1 MASFFIS
8 WQLWQQMTFCL
19 GAAICLVFVTGY
31 GKLCWTHQY
40 VKKQEAVDEERR
52 THDLEMRK
60 SGLPAMKKVTE
71 IPFGVRAIQSGI
83 QVDGIWISS
92 HSLPTKT
99 QSTLVSMDISI
110 PGRSNAKGKGL
121 DTMAPG
127 LAGVEVRDGFAEGI
141 PLGDGW
147 GDGCVVAQA
156 FHWFANEKALRE
168 IHRVL
173 KPRSSLGLIWNIE
186 DYNKPAAWTAST
198 QWEQR
203 LNELI
208 HSLDGDGQARFRNDA
223 WRACF
228 DSQAANPLKTVAGY
242 GLPGLA
248 TADDGKAPWFSVP
261 IGEDSVP
268 FTVWLTEEALWKRL
282 STLSQVAVLDGD
294 ELSRFRARLAEMLRE
309 ESVERNDKGEVALHG
324 KTFFAWT
331 SRL

>member
-1 MASFFIS
+1 MTQTLHPGAQSGFADASSYDAHRPSYPAATVTAF
-8 WQLWQQMTFCL
+8 LEKL
-19 GAAICLVFVTGY
+19 GLAGQRGARVLDLAAGT
-31 GKLCWTHQY
+31 GKLTE
-40 VKKQEAVDEERR
+40 VLAARDEGFEIVGVEP
-52 THDLEMRK
+52 HAGMRGELARK
-60 SGLPAMKKVTE
+60 
-71 IPFGVRAIQSGI
+71 
-83 QVDGIWISS
+83 
-92 HSLPTKT
+92 
-99 QSTLVSMDISI
+99 
-110 PGRSNAKGKGL
+110 
-121 DTMAPG
+121 G
-127 LAGVEVRDGFAEGI
+127 LAGVEVRDGFAEEI

-156 FHWFANEKALRE
+156 FHWFANERALRE
-168 IHRVL
+168 MHRVL

-198 QWEQR
+198 HWEQR

-228 DSQAANPLKTVAGY
+228 DSQAANPLKTVAEY

-248 TADDGKAPWFSVP
+248 TTDDGKAPWFAVP
-261 IGEDSVP
+261 IGEASVP

-282 STLSQVAVLDGD
+282 STLSQVAVLEGD
-294 ELSRFRARLAEMLRE
+294 DLSRFRARLAEMLKE

>member
-1 MASFFIS
+1 
-8 WQLWQQMTFCL
+8 MTQTL
-19 GAAICLVFVTGY
+19 HPGA
-31 GKLCWTHQY
+31 
-40 VKKQEAVDEERR
+40 
-52 THDLEMRK
+52 
-60 SGLPAMKKVTE
+60 
-71 IPFGVRAIQSGI
+71 QSGFA
-83 QVDGIWISS
+83 DASS
-92 HSLPTKT
+92 YDAHRPSYPTATVTAFLEK
-99 QSTLVSMDISI
+99 L
-110 PGRSNAKGKGL
+110 
-121 DTMAPG
+121 G
-127 LAGVEVRDGFAEGI
+127 LAGQRGARVLDLAAGTGKLTEVLAARDEGFEIGI